1 MINRIKALFG
11 DRGGAPEDGA
21 RHSVDELHLAAAALL
36 VEAARMD
43 DRVDEHERARIHD
56 LLRWR
61 FGLAE
66 AEADLLIEE
75 ALAETARSAQWH
87 GFAEVIRARFDEAE
101 RIRLVEML
109 WDVAYSDGELHD
121 LEASLMRRISGLLY
135 VSDRDSGTARKRA
148 MARHGVARR
157 D

>member
-21 RHSVDELHLAAAALL
+21 THSADELHLAAAALL

-61 FGLAE
+61 FGLSE

-87 GFAEVIRARFDEAE
+87 GFAEVIRARFDETE

-109 WDVAYSDGELHD
+109 WDVAYADGELHD

-148 MARHGVARR
+148 MARHGVAPRG
-157 D
+157 